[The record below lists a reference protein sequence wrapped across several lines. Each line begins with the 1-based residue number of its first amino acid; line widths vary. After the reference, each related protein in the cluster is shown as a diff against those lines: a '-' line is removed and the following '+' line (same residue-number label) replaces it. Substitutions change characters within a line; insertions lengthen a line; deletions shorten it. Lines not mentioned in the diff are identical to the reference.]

1 MKTGI
6 ELAEY
11 AFSKIGTPYFYG
23 AKMHKLT
30 EDFMQRMKT
39 NYPSMVGD
47 NYIAKARKKGS
58 VGKIC
63 VDCSGLIGAYRGKQ
77 IGSAQLYSSASK
89 RLKMDDLECFPIGT
103 VLWKKGH
110 VGVYIGKEKGV
121 PMCVE
126 AKGID
131 YGTILSKVSAT
142 KWSYGLLFDDMQ
154 YSGNVLDGT
163 FKQNNPFVTPTSN
176 VKRGDKGTSVRWVQF
191 ELVEAGYKLNIDG
204 IFGAI
209 TEKYVREF
217 QHSAKLEVDGIVGKN
232 TRKALLAN

>member
-23 AKMHKLT
+23 AKMQILT
-30 EDFMQRMKT
+30 DSFMARMKA
-39 NYPSMVGD
+39 NYPSMVTSR
-47 NYIAKARKKGS
+47 YVEKARTKGL

-63 VDCSGLIGAYRGKQ
+63 VDCSGLIGSYRGKQ

-131 YGTILSKVSAT
+131 YGTILSKLSAT
-142 KWSYGLLFDDMQ
+142 KWQYGLLFDDMQ
-154 YSGNVLDGT
+154 YTNNVPIGET
-163 FKQNNPFVTPTSN
+163 KPHNPYNEPTRNIS
-176 VKRGDKGTSVRWVQF
+176 RSCKGTDVKWVQF
-191 ELVEAGYKLNIDG
+191 ELVEAGYSLSIDG
-204 IFGAI
+204 KAGPI
-209 TEKYVREF
+209 TEKYIREF
-217 QHSAKLEVDGIVGKN
+217 QRSAKLKVDGICGKN
-232 TRKALLAN
+232 TRKALLVN